1 MVLAANNTYVNRIVP
16 PTMPAKP
23 IESIGG
29 DPGRPLM
36 SSREIGGDKAPSSLG
51 FLLSQVGVYASRR
64 FAQRIAALD
73 LHPPLFRVLNVV
85 DAAEGQ
91 SQQAIGEAIQAPA
104 SRMVAI
110 VDELEQRGLVER
122 RPHPSDRRIRALYL
136 TGAGRRLLARGRK
149 IAMEHEEELTRGL
162 SSADRKRLIALLQKI
177 VEGQGI
183 GRGVHPGLSEPDVKS

>member
-1 MVLAANNTYVNRIVP
+1 V
-16 PTMPAKP
+16 
-23 IESIGG
+23 SGG
-29 DPGRPLM
+29 R
-36 SSREIGGDKAPSSLG
+36 IGGDKAPSSIG
-51 FLLSQVGVYASRR
+51 FLLSQVGIYASRR
-64 FAQRIAALD
+64 FAQRLAALD

-136 TGAGRRLLARGRK
+136 TRQGRRLLARGRK
-149 IAMEHEEELTRGL
+149 IAMEHEQELTRGL
-162 SSADRKRLIALLQKI
+162 SAADRKRLIALLQKVVDEQRI
-177 VEGQGI
+177 GSGI
-183 GRGVHPGLSEPDVKS
+183 HPGLSEPDVKS